1 MEHLRITVAGTVY
14 DVVVEK
20 LNQQEYLP
28 AATPTPAPV
37 RASAPVAARPTAT
50 PVVKVASS
58 AGDCTSPLAGIVQA
72 VALKA
77 GDPVKTGDVVVTL
90 EAMKMYTAIN
100 APADGTIT
108 DICVKVGD
116 AVEEGQVLYTIG

>member
-1 MEHLRITVAGTVY
+1 MEHLRITVAGKVY

-20 LNQQEYLP
+20 VDQPEFESV
-28 AATPTPAPV
+28 ASPV
-37 RASAPVAARPTAT
+37 RAASPAVVARPLAPPAAKSAPA
-50 PVVKVASS
+50 

-72 VALKA
+72 VEREVGAAVNA
-77 GDPVKTGDVVVTL
+77 GDLVITL

-100 APADGTIT
+100 APSSGTIT
-108 DICVKVGD
+108 QIRVKVGD